1 MNIYEYTNKVLAKKL
16 GQAVKQERIN
26 IAMKRDELISRADIT
41 DYHLRKVESGNA
53 FLTLLP
59 VLRELGLLD
68 KLAPLLE
75 MDDVIDPK
83 RAYEKRPPRQRVR
96 S

>member
-1 MNIYEYTNKVLAKKL
+1 MNIYEYSNKALAKKL
-16 GQAVKQERIN
+16 GRAVKQERIN
-26 IAMKRDELISRADIT
+26 TGLKREDLISRADIT

-53 FLTLLP
+53 FLALLP

-68 KLAPLLE
+68 QLVPLLE
-75 MDDVIDPK
+75 MEDLIDPK
-83 RAYEKRPPRQRVR
+83 LAFENKPTRQRVR

>member
-1 MNIYEYTNKVLAKKL
+1 MNLYEYTNKALAKKL

-26 IAMKRDELISRADIT
+26 IGMKRDDLIFRADIT

-53 FLTLLP
+53 FLALIP

-75 MDDVIDPK
+75 MEDLIDPK
-83 RAYEKRPPRQRVR
+83 LAFENKPARQRVR